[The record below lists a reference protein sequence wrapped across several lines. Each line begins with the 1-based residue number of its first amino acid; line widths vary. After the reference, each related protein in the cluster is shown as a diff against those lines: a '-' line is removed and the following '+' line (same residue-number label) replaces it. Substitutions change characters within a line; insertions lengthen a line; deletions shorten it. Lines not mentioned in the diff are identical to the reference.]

1 MKLISSSESLD
12 SFELAIVG
20 YSKSAS
26 TWRDRNRLQC
36 RFSTFWRQKADTQ
49 SAPLQTWEVKRLL
62 SGLRSLWAKAT
73 NHVALTFSEP
83 GLSMEAKALPDG
95 KYRLQIQLDHS
106 LTPAWHTYPD
116 FPMEMDILLNRTQLQ
131 EAIQTLSGEV
141 ETYPE
146 R

>member
-1 MKLISSSESLD
+1 MKFVSSSGSSD
-12 SFELAIVG
+12 SFELAILG
-20 YSKSAS
+20 YSKATK

-49 SAPLQTWEVKRLL
+49 SAPLHTWEVKRLL
-62 SGLRSLWAKAT
+62 NGLRSLWNRAT

-83 GLSMEAKALPDG
+83 GLSMEAKALPDE
-95 KYRLQIQLDHS
+95 KYRLQIQLDHTLIPS
-106 LTPAWHTYPD
+106 WHPYPD
-116 FPMEMDILLNRTQLQ
+116 FPMEMDILLSRTQLQ
-131 EAIQTLSGEV
+131 EAIQELSGQI